1 MADQVQLGSSTS
13 APLAETYDMLGLIKP
28 APHAGWPRPEGRL
41 LDLSASS
48 MTQSRRNLEKAEDR
62 SEHRSELSLDPAAW
76 DEFRALAHRSLDDA
90 LDFVENVRERPVW
103 RQAPQDV
110 SAALLE
116 PLPIRGEPLQEVYL
130 QFQKLILP
138 YVTGNIH
145 PRFFGWVHGTGL
157 ASGIIAE
164 MLAAAMN
171 ANCGGRDHGAIYVE
185 RAVLEWWKSLFGLP
199 PQATGLLVSG
209 TSMANLI
216 GLAVA
221 RNSRTLAGVRAGGLK
236 DYPNRLVAYASAEGH
251 ESIVK
256 AVELLGLGSAALRKI
271 PVNTALEMDIAALRQ
286 AIHQDR
292 SAGLEPF
299 CVVGTAG
306 SVNTGAIDD
315 LATLASL
322 CADEKLWFHVD
333 GAFGALCILSDRLR
347 SRIKGIERADSI
359 AFDFHKWM
367 FVQYDAG
374 CILVRNG
381 DLHRASFS
389 MRPPYLKHL
398 QRGLA
403 GGQDWP
409 CEFGPELSRGFRALK
424 VWFAMKEHGT
434 QKLGQMIEQ
443 NCAQAQYLANRVQLE
458 PELELLAPV
467 KLNVVC
473 FRFRADGLEAEL
485 DKLNEDVVADI
496 QEAGIAAPSTT
507 RIRGSLAIRVAITN
521 HRSRLPDFDILV
533 DAVLEAARRRAL
545 ASAAG
550 GRA

>member
-1 MADQVQLGSSTS
+1 
-13 APLAETYDMLGLIKP
+13 
-28 APHAGWPRPEGRL
+28 
-41 LDLSASS
+41 
-48 MTQSRRNLEKAEDR
+48 MTQSPRNDRIAEEE
-62 SEHRSELSLDPAAW
+62 SKLPKELSLDPAAW
-76 DEFRALAHRSLDDA
+76 EEFRVIAHRVLNDA
-90 LDFVENVRERPVW
+90 LDYVESVRRRPVW
-103 RQAPQDV
+103 RPVPQDV
-110 SAALLE
+110 CAALREPVPILGQPLE
-116 PLPIRGEPLQEVYL
+116 HIYL
-130 QFQKLILP
+130 QFQELILP
-138 YVTGNIH
+138 YATGNIH

-157 ASGIIAE
+157 ASGVIAE

-185 RAVLEWWKSLFGLP
+185 RAVLEWVMSLFGLP

-221 RNSRTLAGVRAGGLK
+221 RNSRTSADVRADGLQN
-236 DYPNRLVAYASAEGH
+236 YPNRLVAYASAEGH

-256 AVELLGLGSAALRKI
+256 ALELLGLGSAALRKI
-271 PVNTALEMDIAALRQ
+271 PVNALFEMDTAALRQ
-286 AIHQDR
+286 AIHRDR
-292 SAGLEPF
+292 AAGSEPF
-299 CVVGTAG
+299 CVIATAG
-306 SVNTGAIDD
+306 SVNTGAVDD
-315 LATLASL
+315 LETLASV

-347 SRIKGIERADSI
+347 YQIKGIERADSI

-389 MRPPYLKHL
+389 TRPPYLKHL

-424 VWFAMKEHGT
+424 IWFAMKEHGT
-434 QKLGQMIEQ
+434 HKLGQMIEQ
-443 NCAQAQYLANRVQLE
+443 NCAQAQYLADRINRE
-458 PELELLAPV
+458 PELELMAPV

-473 FRFRADGLEAEL
+473 FRFRPQGFEPLEIDEI
-485 DKLNEDVVADI
+485 NEDVVADI
-496 QEAGIAAPSTT
+496 QEAGIAAPSST
-507 RIRGSLAIRVAITN
+507 RIHGSVAIRVAISN
-521 HRSRLPDFDILV
+521 HRSRRPDFDILV
-533 DAVLEAARRRAL
+533 DAVLEAARRRAITPV
-545 ASAAG
+545 A
-550 GRA
+550 RRQV

>member
-1 MADQVQLGSSTS
+1 
-13 APLAETYDMLGLIKP
+13 
-28 APHAGWPRPEGRL
+28 
-41 LDLSASS
+41 
-48 MTQSRRNLEKAEDR
+48 MTQSRRDLGKAEER
-62 SEHRSELSLDPAAW
+62 SEHRSELSLDPSRW
-76 DEFRALAHRSLDDA
+76 EEFRDLAHRALDDA
-90 LDFVENVRERPVW
+90 LDLIENVRERPVW
-103 RQAPQDV
+103 RPVPQHV

-116 PLPIRGEPLQEVYL
+116 PPPVHGAPLEDVYRRFQES
-130 QFQKLILP
+130 ILP
-138 YVTGNIH
+138 YATGNIH

-157 ASGIIAE
+157 ASGVIAE

-209 TSMANLI
+209 TSMANMI

-221 RNSRTLAGVRAGGLK
+221 RNSRTSAGVRAGGLK
-236 DYPNRLVAYASAEGH
+236 DYPDRLVAYASAEGH

-256 AVELLGLGSAALRKI
+256 AIELLGLGSAALRKI
-271 PVNTALEMDIAALRQ
+271 PVNAHFEIEVAALQQ
-286 AIHQDR
+286 AIRQDR
-292 SAGLEPF
+292 CAGLEPF
-299 CVVGTAG
+299 CVIGTAG
-306 SVNTGAIDD
+306 SVNTGAIDN
-315 LATLASL
+315 LEALASL

-347 SRIKGIERADSI
+347 SQMKGIERADSI

-367 FVQYDAG
+367 YVQYDAG

-424 VWFAMKEHGT
+424 IWFAMKEHGT
-434 QKLGQMIEQ
+434 QKLGETIEQ
-443 NCAQAQYLANRVQLE
+443 NCAQAQYLADRVRRE

-467 KLNVVC
+467 RLNVVC
-473 FRFRADGLEAEL
+473 FRFRADGLEAADL
-485 DKLNEDVVADI
+485 DKINEDVVADI

-507 RIRGSLAIRVAITN
+507 RIRGSLAIRAAITN
-521 HRSRLPDFDILV
+521 HRSRRPDFDILV

-545 ASAAG
+545 TPAAG
-550 GRA
+550 GQA

>member
-1 MADQVQLGSSTS
+1 
-13 APLAETYDMLGLIKP
+13 
-28 APHAGWPRPEGRL
+28 
-41 LDLSASS
+41 
-48 MTQSRRNLEKAEDR
+48 MTQSPRNDR
-62 SEHRSELSLDPAAW
+62 TTQKDSGRHSEISLDPVTW
-76 DEFRALAHRSLDDA
+76 EEFRVIAHRALDNA
-90 LDFVENVRERPVW
+90 LDFIENVRERPVW
-103 RQAPQDV
+103 RPMPPDV
-110 SAALLE
+110 CAALSE
-116 PLPIRGEPLQEVYL
+116 PVPIHGEPLEDVYL
-130 QFQKLILP
+130 QFQDLILP
-138 YVTGNIH
+138 YATGNIH

-157 ASGIIAE
+157 ASGVIAE

-185 RAVLEWWKSLFGLP
+185 RAVLDWCKALFGLP
-199 PQATGLLVSG
+199 PQSTGLLVSG

-221 RNSRTLAGVRAGGLK
+221 RNSRTSAGVRASGLK
-236 DYPNRLVAYASAEGH
+236 DYPNRLVAYVSAEGH
-251 ESIVK
+251 ESLVK
-256 AVELLGLGSAALRKI
+256 AMELLGLGSSALRKI
-271 PVNTALEMDIAALRQ
+271 PVNALFEIDPSALRQ
-286 AIHQDR
+286 AIHEDR
-292 SAGLEPF
+292 AAGLEPF
-299 CVVGTAG
+299 CVIGTAG
-306 SVNTGAIDD
+306 SVNTGAVDD
-315 LATLASL
+315 LETLASM

-333 GAFGALCILSDRLR
+333 GAFGAMCILSDRVR
-347 SRIKGIERADSI
+347 AQIKGIERADSI

-367 FVQYDAG
+367 YVQYDAG

-424 VWFAMKEHGT
+424 IWFAMKEHGT
-434 QKLGQMIEQ
+434 HKLGQMIEQ
-443 NCAQAQYLANRVQLE
+443 NCAQAQYLADRVNRE

-473 FRFRADGLEAEL
+473 FRLRPEGLTPGEL
-485 DKLNEDVVADI
+485 DKINEDVVADI

-521 HRSRLPDFDILV
+521 HRSRRPDFDILV

-545 ASAAG
+545 APALEG
-550 GRA
+550 KV